1 MNELI
6 LRENGYKN
14 KVKELEEEIKMSKS
28 REILISNEI
37 VLLKND
43 ENILR
48 EEIEAL
54 NMRESNQLLE
64 ENESLK
70 KELEGKENIIQ
81 FSKET

>member
-70 KELEGKENIIQ
+70 KELEGKEKMIQ

>member
-6 LRENGYKN
+6 LRENSYKN

>member
-28 REILISNEI
+28 REILISNQI

-70 KELEGKENIIQ
+70 KEL
-81 FSKET
+81 